1 MEVRPRYARLR
12 LDGPQLLTPTLNRPR
27 PNSAPYTS
35 TKHAITGLTKVSP
48 SPSPSPNLN
57 PNPEPNTNQEL
68 LARRPRFL
76 DRGGP
81 DRDTKPSPPTLV
93 IPTLVTLTPT
103 PTPTSPPTLT
113 PLLIPPTVKPHPHPH
128 PHPHQVGQIDI
139 GNAATEMT
147 HVMTKGAPHPHPQPR
162 PQAPSPKPQ
171 PVARSPNSTL
181 TLALTL
187 PLV

>member
-1 MEVRPRYARLR
+1 MGLEVRPRFARLR
-12 LDGPQLLTPTLNRPR
+12 LGGPQLLNPTLNRPR

-81 DRDTKPSPPTLV
+81 DRDTNPSPPTLV

-113 PLLIPPTVKPHPHPH
+113 PILIPPTRQPSP
-128 PHPHQVGQIDI
+128 
-139 GNAATEMT
+139 
-147 HVMTKGAPHPHPQPR
+147 APSPSPSPGGPDRHWQCRDGDDTCDDQGCAPSPSPAPAPSPQ
-162 PQAPSPKPQ
+162 PQAP
-171 PVARSPNSTL
+171 ARSP
-181 TLALTL
+181 
-187 PLV
+187 